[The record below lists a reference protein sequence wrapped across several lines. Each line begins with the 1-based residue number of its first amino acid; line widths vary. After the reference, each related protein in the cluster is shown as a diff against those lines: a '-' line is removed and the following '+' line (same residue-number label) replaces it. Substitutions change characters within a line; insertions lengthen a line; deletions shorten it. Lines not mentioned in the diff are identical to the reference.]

1 MATTAKKGSGLGAR
15 MAAKPMDAV
24 AAGMEA
30 ALGGAEP
37 EPATVEPTKAETVA
51 LNVRM
56 PKAMHRTL
64 RKIAFDEETSIT
76 ALLLEAAEGMLAKRK
91 GASAP

>member
-1 MATTAKKGSGLGAR
+1 

-30 ALGGAEP
+30 ALGATP
-37 EPATVEPTKAETVA
+37 EPAETEAGKVEVVA
-51 LNVRM
+51 LNLRL
-56 PKAMHRTL
+56 PKTMHREL

-76 ALLLEAAEGMLAKRK
+76 ALLIEAAEEMLARRR
-91 GASAP
+91 GA